1 MTKGLTKARMSNFD
15 SYVECVEQPKF
26 REKLQALPT
35 DMKQAISQA
44 IGQIIKKRET
54 AATAAAREQLAAVD
68 SLKIQIRDITRE
80 LNFAENSKHET
91 QKLYE
96 YYLGFYWGVAG
107 EVDFNELT
115 PDHVAGLNDGLKFIN
130 TRPSQIV
137 QHYGDP
143 NPKEKTTN
151 YYHHKDRSN

>member
-1 MTKGLTKARMSNFD
+1 MTNFD
-15 SYVECVEQPKF
+15 IYVECVEQPKL
-26 REKLQALPT
+26 RETMQALPT

-44 IGQIIKKRET
+44 IGQIIKKKESS
-54 AATAAAREQLAAVD
+54 ATAEAREQIAAVGGLRD
-68 SLKIQIRDITRE
+68 QIRG
-80 LNFAENSKHET
+80 LNRQLDSVISHKDET

-107 EVDFNELT
+107 EIDFSELT
-115 PDHVAGLNDGLKFIN
+115 PDHVTGLNDGLKFIS